1 MPTGTRSVWE
11 DKPFHE
17 CRNEG
22 ALGTSKWEHRFKGHF
37 QMLGSKWFQSYSL
50 PSYAIPC
57 QCRSSRAVRRALAAL
72 SEQPRMCL
80 WHLRSKT
87 WPDSRS
93 LWRGLY
99 TSLFDPNAK
108 SSSLGTHKNAH
119 REMFMKVKWKHN
131 CAENQ
136 KRRPRVSISVP
147 SDGLESCRAPAAQ
160 VPEIIWL
167 SQEPPNPM
175 SGYMCTC
182 INTCHTQWVASSRV
196 CHPFPQVS

>member
-57 QCRSSRAVRRALAAL
+57 QCRSSRAVRRALAAI

-93 LWRGLY
+93 LWRGVY

-131 CAENQ
+131 CRKSEKEATSVNQ
-136 KRRPRVSISVP
+136 CAFRWPRELQSPCSPSAWNNMAFSGTTQSHVRIHVHMHKHVP
-147 SDGLESCRAPAAQ
+147 
-160 VPEIIWL
+160 
-167 SQEPPNPM
+167 
-175 SGYMCTC
+175 
-182 INTCHTQWVASSRV
+182 HTMGCQ
-196 CHPFPQVS
+196 Q